1 MAQIEH
7 TAISQDELSAILSG
21 KADSVILPKEEDK
34 VEDKTEVK
42 VEDKTEDKKVE
53 NFKAPINEDFKWSD
67 LEKQVESEDKTET
80 KTVDGKVVKTDEKKT
95 DFISAVTDLISNGD
109 LIGYEDG
116 AEIKSIEEAKELLRL
131 NIQEAKKSGF
141 EDVWKEKVES
151 FSPQVQAILNY
162 AENGGK
168 DIIPLLNA
176 ISKVEE
182 VSNFNIDTEE
192 GQEQIV
198 KEFLKIQGWDDE
210 DIKDEIE
217 TAKDVDKLKAKAE
230 KFLPKLD
237 QMHQQRVEQMMI
249 EQEEAE
255 KEAEQARQNY
265 LTTIRTT
272 LSKEKLA
279 DIKLG
284 REDKAMLWDSLTDI
298 KYKSWSGQPTNKF
311 FKKLEEIQAGKTA
324 DYDHFLEIVHMTID
338 PKGYKEKLKEQL
350 KTETTVETA
359 RKLKIDQ
366 KRNSNSETL
375 FEEEQKKPTIQ
386 RSGFKNPFA

>member
-1 MAQIEH
+1 MAQTEV
-7 TAISQDELSAILSG
+7 TPISQDELSAILSG
-21 KADSVILPKEEDK
+21 KADSVIIPKEGEEKAEDK
-34 VEDKTEVK
+34 KED
-42 VEDKTEDKKVE
+42 KVE
-53 NFKAPINEDFKWSD
+53 NFKVPIDEDFKWTD
-67 LEKQVESEDKTET
+67 LAKLEEKTEESEEKKSQPVKSTET
-80 KTVDGKVVKTDEKKT
+80 VIGKVEDKKQ
-95 DFISAVTDLISNGD
+95 DSFLIALNDLITSGD
-109 LIGYEDG
+109 LVGFEDG
-116 AEIKSIEEAKELLRL
+116 DIKSVDEAKELIRL
-131 NIQEAKKSGF
+131 NVQEAKKSGF
-141 EDVWKEKVES
+141 TDVWKEKVEG
-151 FSPQVQAILNY
+151 FSPQVQAILKY
-162 AENGGK
+162 AESGGH
-168 DIIPLLNA
+168 DILPLLNA

-182 VSNFNIDTEE
+182 VSNFDIETEE
-192 GQEQIV
+192 GQEEI
-198 KEFLKIQGWDDE
+198 LKQYLKVQGWEDE
-210 DIKDEIE
+210 DIKEEIE
-217 TAKDVDKLKAKAE
+217 TAKDINKLKAKAE
-230 KFLPKLD
+230 KWLPKLD
-237 QMHQQRVEQMMI
+237 QMHQQRVDQMMQ
-249 EQEEAE
+249 EQAEAE
-255 KEAEQARQNY
+255 KEAEAARQNY

-324 DYDHFLEIVHMTID
+324 DYDHFLEIVHMTVD

-359 RKLKIDQ
+359 RKLKVDQ

>member
-1 MAQIEH
+1 MAEV
-7 TAISQDELSAILSG
+7 TTETISQDQLSAILSG
-21 KADSVILPKEEDK
+21 KADSVIIPKETEEK
-34 VEDKTEVK
+34 VEEKEEKEEKSTAF
-42 VEDKTEDKKVE
+42 KK
-53 NFKAPINEDFKWSD
+53 PIDEDFKWTD
-67 LEKQVESEDKTET
+67 LEKEIDEDDKTET
-80 KTVDGKVVKTDEKKT
+80 GETSKVDGKKSEPFLSVLN
-95 DFISAVTDLISNGD
+95 DLITSGD
-109 LIGYEDG
+109 LVGFEDG
-116 AEIKSIEEAKELLRL
+116 EIKSVDEAKELIRL
-131 NIQEAKKSGF
+131 NVQEAKKSGF
-141 EDVWKEKVES
+141 EDVWKDKVES
-151 FSPQVQAILNY
+151 FSPQVQAILRY
-162 AENGGK
+162 AETGGQ
-168 DIIPLLNA
+168 DILPLLNA

-182 VSNFNIDTEE
+182 VSNFDVETEE
-192 GQEQIV
+192 GQEEI
-198 KEFLKIQGWDDE
+198 LKQYLKVQGWDED
-210 DIKDEIE
+210 DIKEEIE
-217 TAKDVDKLKAKAE
+217 TAKDLNKLKSKAE

-237 QMHQQRVEQMMI
+237 QMHQQRVNQMME
-249 EQEEAE
+249 EQAEAD
-255 KEAEQARQNY
+255 KEAEQARQTY

-272 LSKEKLA
+272 LSKDKLA

-284 REDKAMLWDSLTDI
+284 REDKALLWDSLTDI

-324 DYDHFLEIVHMTID
+324 DYDHFLEIVHMTVD